1 MKSCVKSDTKSNE
14 ILKSVVFLKK
24 EELLYSCSF
33 KNTKDFR
40 ISLFFALDSTTD
52 FIGFQDFIGS
62 AHIR

>member
-1 MKSCVKSDTKSNE
+1 MKSCVKSDTKSND

-24 EELLYSCSF
+24 EELLYYVSF

-40 ISLFFALDSTTD
+40 ISLIFVLDFATD

-62 AHIR
+62 AHIC